1 MSNIRESTREQL
13 HRLSTMIIS
22 EMTTKEWAH
31 RNEVEYYEHREEEQ
45 DEEIARLKAD
55 IVLLKGEIGLLK
67 GDAT

>member
-1 MSNIRESTREQL
+1 MSNIRESTSEQL
-13 HRLSTMIIS
+13 HRLSIMIIS

-31 RNEVEYYEHREEEQ
+31 RNAVEYYEQREEEQ

-55 IVLLKGEIGLLK
+55 IVLLEGEIGLLK

>member
-1 MSNIRESTREQL
+1 MSNIRESTSEQL
-13 HRLSTMIIS
+13 HRLSIMIIS

-31 RNEVEYYEHREEEQ
+31 RNAVEYYEHREEEQ

-55 IVLLKGEIGLLK
+55 IVLLEGEIGLLK